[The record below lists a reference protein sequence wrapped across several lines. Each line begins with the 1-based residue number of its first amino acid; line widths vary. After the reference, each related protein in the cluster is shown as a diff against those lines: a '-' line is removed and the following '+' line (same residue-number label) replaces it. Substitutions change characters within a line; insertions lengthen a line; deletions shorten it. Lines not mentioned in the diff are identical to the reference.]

1 MTWRHTKA
9 IGEIGFLF
17 AEGRQPEN
25 CSACPGRETEKQEEL
40 IHFGEK
46 RPSTA
51 VNYFALSEPANLCL
65 VACRSQWP
73 DPAPPSSSSTVWCCG
88 RLGDV
93 NCSIKGRWPE
103 ASGIHCARCN
113 HLRTSQLR
121 LNVMSWILS
130 GRQKSPTGGWRCR
143 RTDAC
148 GAIRPRGLGPCYM
161 RIRTSGPSGANMSPD
176 RLALNQSL
184 VSRDRGHSHQ
194 RACQCVDVTFRIA
207 SASSE
212 VGGSKFPCVVQL

>member
-130 GRQKSPTGGWRCR
+130 GRQKSPTGVGAADERTLVEQFGRVAWDPVTCEYALPVLPVPACLRIDWR
-143 RTDAC
+143 
-148 GAIRPRGLGPCYM
+148 
-161 RIRTSGPSGANMSPD
+161 
-176 RLALNQSL
+176 
-184 VSRDRGHSHQ
+184 
-194 RACQCVDVTFRIA
+194 
-207 SASSE
+207 
-212 VGGSKFPCVVQL
+212 